1 MNRNHTTLTVL
12 VLPLA
17 LLTLTGCGDDAP
29 DADLANMSCETIVKD
44 KLRDPSSAEFSN
56 QSATGSGDSWTST
69 GTVRAK
75 NGFGGMQ
82 VMSYTCDVKFDGD
95 EFTGTA
101 DITEQ

>member
-12 VLPLA
+12 VLPLT

-29 DADLANMSCETIVKD
+29 DADLANVSCESIVKD
-44 KLRDPSSAEFSN
+44 RLRDPSSAEFSD
-56 QSATGSGDSWTST
+56 QSATGSGDNWAST

>member
-1 MNRNHTTLTVL
+1 MNRPSKALTVL
-12 VLPLA
+12 VLPLT

-29 DADLANMSCETIVKD
+29 DADLANVSCESIVKD
-44 KLRDPSSAEFSN
+44 RLRDPSSAEFSD
-56 QSATGSGDSWTST
+56 QSATGSGDNWTST

-101 DITEQ
+101 SFDS